1 MSDLMPPPASG
12 GGVRRQRMDRELDVE
27 IGRRLRARRR
37 ARMLTLQ
44 QLAEISGLTVQQ
56 IQRSESGAARVTVV
70 VLLRLAEALRI
81 PPLALLPDV
90 TPEDGRMTHAPM
102 SEGGAGQDG
111 ELSAHD
117 LAIGL
122 AQYLWKQ
129 GAARGSSD

>member
-1 MSDLMPPPASG
+1 MSDMMPSASAG
-12 GGVRRQRMDRELDVE
+12 GSARRQRLDQDLDAE

-37 ARMLTLQ
+37 ARRLTLQ

-70 VLLRLAEALRI
+70 VLLRLAEALQT
-81 PPLALLPDV
+81 PPLALLPHIA
-90 TPEDGRMTHAPM
+90 PEGAAELAEAEADEAPG
-102 SEGGAGQDG
+102 S
-111 ELSAHD
+111 SAHD

-129 GAARGSSD
+129 GSSRGGSR

>member
-1 MSDLMPPPASG
+1 MSDMMPPPAAGASA
-12 GGVRRQRMDRELDVE
+12 RRQRLDRELDAE

-37 ARMLTLQ
+37 ARRLTLQ

-70 VLLRLAEALRI
+70 VLLRLAEALQT
-81 PPLALLPDV
+81 PPLALLPDMAAEEPAE
-90 TPEDGRMTHAPM
+90 PEIEEPQ
-102 SEGGAGQDG
+102 GA
-111 ELSAHD
+111 SAHD

-129 GAARGSSD
+129 GSSRGGAR

>member
-1 MSDLMPPPASG
+1 MSDMMPSVTAG
-12 GGVRRQRMDRELDVE
+12 GSARRQRLDRDLDAE

-37 ARMLTLQ
+37 ARQLTLQ

-70 VLLRLAEALRI
+70 VLLRLAEALQT
-81 PPLALLPDV
+81 PPLALLPDMA
-90 TPEDGRMTHAPM
+90 PEAGAETAEAE
-102 SEGGAGQDG
+102 SEESPG
-111 ELSAHD
+111 STAHD

-129 GAARGSSD
+129 GHSRGGSR